1 MAIDSITIAAL
12 VSVGSIAVAFAVLI
26 IGSLIVLIGTSSRMQ
41 PATPAQRPIQYA
53 VYTNCRGHSVYNSC
67 TFLIHDTDPNPSQQQ
82 YANGQQPGAR
92 DGDESDPFPEQE
104 TGLGETVTPVYYS
117 CTRTFLIHDADP
129 NPSQQQDTNGQQP
142 RARDGDE
149 ADPFPEQETGLGETA
164 ELVY

>member
-12 VSVGSIAVAFAVLI
+12 VGVGSIAVAFAVLFF
-26 IGSLIVLIGTSSRMQ
+26 GSLIVLIGTSSRMQ

-53 VYTNCRGHSVYNSC
+53 VYNNCRGHSVYNSC

-82 YANGQQPGAR
+82 YANGQQP
-92 DGDESDPFPEQE
+92 
-104 TGLGETVTPVYYS
+104 
-117 CTRTFLIHDADP
+117 
-129 NPSQQQDTNGQQP
+129 

-149 ADPFPEQETGLGETA
+149 ADPFPEQETGLDETA